1 MDYRVI
7 ADQLKLPPPTDTE
20 VDDLQN
26 VTFVAAVPA
35 DKLVPEVS
43 IEGQKRGALSW
54 AFSRAL
60 EGRADKDGDGKVSE
74 FELLGYIVP
83 AVHALVESQQTP
95 QVLPLRARSVPL
107 VTLREGG
114 AKAEVPPDAESLKLK
129 LAVEG
134 GNTSAVSDLPFVT
147 VVTDKSQADLIWSA
161 DGKVEHVVGG
171 VVAENVE
178 ARSIKGVVSKWAAL
192 KWLNH
197 QAALAPIPAKL
208 LGGNQRYAV
217 GDLVE
222 VEIAGAK
229 YPHLTLFNLP
239 PDGRV
244 EFYVPDPDKP
254 NEASKDWSSAP
265 IHETFKVDK
274 PPYGAEHMV
283 AIFSK
288 NDLSDL
294 HAALA
299 SMTTPERAQA
309 LRPLLEETLK
319 GNDVQIGVIDIYT
332 GAGT

>member
-1 MDYRVI
+1 M
-7 ADQLKLPPPTDTE
+7 
-20 VDDLQN
+20 
-26 VTFVAAVPA
+26 
-35 DKLVPEVS
+35 
-43 IEGQKRGALSW
+43 
-54 AFSRAL
+54 
-60 EGRADKDGDGKVSE
+60 
-74 FELLGYIVP
+74 
-83 AVHALVESQQTP
+83 
-95 QVLPLRARSVPL
+95 
-107 VTLREGG
+107 
-114 AKAEVPPDAESLKLK
+114 
-129 LAVEG
+129 
-134 GNTSAVSDLPFVT
+134 
-147 VVTDKSQADLIWSA
+147 
-161 DGKVEHVVGG
+161 
-171 VVAENVE
+171 
-178 ARSIKGVVSKWAAL
+178 
-192 KWLNH
+192 
-197 QAALAPIPAKL
+197 
-208 LGGNQRYAV
+208 
-217 GDLVE
+217 E
-222 VEIAGAK
+222 VEFGGAK

>member
-1 MDYRVI
+1 
-7 ADQLKLPPPTDTE
+7 
-20 VDDLQN
+20 
-26 VTFVAAVPA
+26 
-35 DKLVPEVS
+35 
-43 IEGQKRGALSW
+43 
-54 AFSRAL
+54 
-60 EGRADKDGDGKVSE
+60 
-74 FELLGYIVP
+74 
-83 AVHALVESQQTP
+83 
-95 QVLPLRARSVPL
+95 
-107 VTLREGG
+107 
-114 AKAEVPPDAESLKLK
+114 
-129 LAVEG
+129 
-134 GNTSAVSDLPFVT
+134 
-147 VVTDKSQADLIWSA
+147 
-161 DGKVEHVVGG
+161 VVGG

-208 LGGNQRYAV
+208 LGNQRYAV
-217 GDLVE
+217 GDLAE